1 MAAVVMHRFS
11 VLAAPSVRSQG
22 TVLGGVFTKS
32 EKTEVVLDTPEQLK
46 LFDEAEKQ
54 ADLAVLTTGN
64 TQVAGHKRKPKR
76 THEELAQNFP
86 MDDMVYGKCGSES
99 CSSRLYD
106 LPQLLLSGAADAYC
120 LWEILQY
127 HASLPIREGLFR
139 QRSKTVPDHY
149 GQLDGLRS

>member
-1 MAAVVMHRFS
+1 MDGQDVCFS
-11 VLAAPSVRSQG
+11 RSRRPFW
-22 TVLGGVFTKS
+22 GGVFRHGKKSDVWAKS

-120 LWEILQY
+120 L
-127 HASLPIREGLFR
+127 
-139 QRSKTVPDHY
+139 
-149 GQLDGLRS
+149 

>member
-120 LWEILQY
+120 L
-127 HASLPIREGLFR
+127 
-139 QRSKTVPDHY
+139 
-149 GQLDGLRS
+149 